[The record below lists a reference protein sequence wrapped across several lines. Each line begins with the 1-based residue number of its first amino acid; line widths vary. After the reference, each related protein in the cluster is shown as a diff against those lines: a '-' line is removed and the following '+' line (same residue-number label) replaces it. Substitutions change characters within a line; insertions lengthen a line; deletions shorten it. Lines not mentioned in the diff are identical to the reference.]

1 MWRVILQLGFYDRSW
16 MVVPIRVPLLLRYLP
31 KEDAVHRM
39 HRQGENGPITGTTS
53 ALRMALEAKL

>member
-1 MWRVILQLGFYDRSW
+1 MRRVILQLGFDDRSW

-39 HRQGENGPITGTTS
+39 HRQAAQADDVLFVDACT
-53 ALRMALEAKL
+53 